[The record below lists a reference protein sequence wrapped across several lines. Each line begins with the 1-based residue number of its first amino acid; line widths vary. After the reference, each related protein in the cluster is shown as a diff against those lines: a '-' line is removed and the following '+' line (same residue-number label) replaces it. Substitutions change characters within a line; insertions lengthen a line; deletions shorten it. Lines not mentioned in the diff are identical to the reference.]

1 MSGDDGLRLA
11 LDLER
16 LEQCLAVALPGF
28 EGPIAARQ
36 FSGGQS
42 NPTYRLDTPSGA
54 YVLRRKPPGD
64 LLPSAHAIDREY
76 RVMAALGREG
86 SPVPPVLHYCDDA
99 DVIGAPFY
107 LMRFVEGRVLFD
119 TRLPGIAPAE
129 RRMTYE
135 ALVDTLAA
143 LHRVDVGA
151 AGLSDFGRPG
161 GYIARQV
168 ARWSKQYR
176 ASAGPEAPEGAGPV
190 LAEMARL
197 MDWLPD
203 AVERL
208 PDETCLV
215 HGDYRLDN
223 AMLAPDRPE
232 VVAVLDWE
240 LSTLGHPLADLSYF
254 LMTWAFPA
262 DLRWGLA
269 EADLDTLGIP
279 TMEAM
284 AARYAAATGRE
295 AVAELDLLIAY
306 NAFRLAAILQGV
318 YARGLAGNAAD
329 EAALGMGGDVPRLAR
344 IALDFAERAGA

>member
-1 MSGDDGLRLA
+1 MSSDGVRLA
-11 LDLER
+11 LDTAR
-16 LEQCLAVALPGF
+16 LEAYLSSAVPDF
-28 EGPIAARQ
+28 SGPIAARQ

-42 NPTYRLDTPSGA
+42 NPTYRLETPAAS
-54 YVLRRKPPGD
+54 YVLRRKPPGV

-76 RVMAALGREG
+76 RVMAALGAQG
-86 SPVPPVLHYCDDA
+86 FPVPPVLHYCDDA
-99 DVIGAPFY
+99 GVIGAAFY

-119 TRLPGIAPAE
+119 TRLPGMAPSE
-129 RRMTYE
+129 RTAVYD
-135 ALVDTLAA
+135 ALIDTLAA
-143 LHRVDVGA
+143 LHRVKVAD
-151 AGLSDFGRPG
+151 AGLSDYGRPG

-168 ARWSKQYR
+168 ARWSTQYR
-176 ASAGPEAPEGAGPV
+176 ATAGPEAPEGAGPV
-190 LAEMARL
+190 LPEMARL
-197 MDWLPD
+197 MAWLPG
-203 AVERL
+203 AVAGV

-223 AMLAPDRPE
+223 AMLAPEGPD

-269 EADLDTLGIP
+269 EADLAALGIP
-279 TMEAM
+279 DLAAM

-295 AVAELDLLIAY
+295 GVPDLDLLIAY

-329 EAALGMGGDVPRLAR
+329 EAALGMGADVPRLAR

>member
-1 MSGDDGLRLA
+1 MDRGGVRLA
-11 LDLER
+11 LDRAR
-16 LEQCLAVALPGF
+16 LEAYLVRAVPGF
-28 EGPIAARQ
+28 TGPIEARQ

-76 RVMAALGREG
+76 RVMAALGAQRF
-86 SPVPPVLHYCDDA
+86 PVPPVLHYCDDA
-99 DVIGAPFY
+99 GVIGAAFY

-119 TRLPGIAPAE
+119 TRLPGMAPAD
-129 RRMTYE
+129 RTAVYE
-135 ALVDTLAA
+135 ALIDTLAA
-143 LHRVDVGA
+143 LHCVDVAA

-161 GYIARQV
+161 GYIQRQV
-168 ARWSKQYR
+168 ARWSTQYR
-176 ASAGPEAPEGAGPV
+176 ATAGPEAPAGAGPV
-190 LAEMARL
+190 LQEMARL
-197 MDWLPD
+197 MEWLPG
-203 AVERL
+203 AVAGL

-223 AMLAPDRPE
+223 AMLAPEGPD

-269 EADLDTLGIP
+269 EADLEALGIP
-279 TMEAM
+279 DIAAM
-284 AARYAAATGRE
+284 AARYAAATGRDN
-295 AVAELDLLIAY
+295 VPDLDLLIAY

-329 EAALGMGGDVPRLAR
+329 EAALGMGADVPRLAR

>member
-1 MSGDDGLRLA
+1 MSENDLRLA
-11 LDLER
+11 LDVDR
-16 LEQCLAVALPGF
+16 LEGHLRGAVPGFAGPLAV
-28 EGPIAARQ
+28 RQ

-42 NPTYRLDTPSGA
+42 NPTYRLDAASGS

-64 LLPSAHAIDREY
+64 LLPSAHAVDREY
-76 RVMAALGREG
+76 RVMAALGAQAV
-86 SPVPPVLHYCDDA
+86 PVPPVLHYCDDTA
-99 DVIGAPFY
+99 VIGAPFY
-107 LMRFVEGRVLFD
+107 VMRFVSGRVLFD
-119 TRLPGIAPAE
+119 TRLPGMTPAE
-129 RRMTYE
+129 RWAVYE

-143 LHRVDVGA
+143 LHRVDVEA
-151 AGLSDFGRPG
+151 AGLSDFGRSG

-176 ASAGPEAPEGAGPV
+176 ASAGPAAPPGAGPI
-190 LAEMARL
+190 LPEMARL
-197 MDWLPD
+197 MDWLPG
-203 AVERL
+203 AVARI

-223 AMLAPDRPE
+223 AMLAPDEPS

-254 LMTWAFPA
+254 LMTWAFPV

-269 EADLDTLGIP
+269 DADLAVLGIP
-279 TMEAM
+279 DMEAM

-295 AVAELDLLIAY
+295 AIADLDLLIAY

-329 EAALGMGGDVPRLAR
+329 EAALSMGADVPRLAR
-344 IALDFAERAGA
+344 IALDFAERSGA